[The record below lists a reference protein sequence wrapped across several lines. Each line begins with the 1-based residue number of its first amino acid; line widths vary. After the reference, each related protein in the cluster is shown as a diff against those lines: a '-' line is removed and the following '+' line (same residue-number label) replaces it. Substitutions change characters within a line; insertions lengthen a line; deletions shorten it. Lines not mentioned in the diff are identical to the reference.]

1 MEQTSEKVSNRRV
14 NYYRKPA
21 YKAFI
26 TLFPVMIHPLIPYI
40 HLLLANDLEQRT
52 YMHLVELVTLII

>member
-14 NYYRKPA
+14 NYYRKP
-21 YKAFI
+21 
-26 TLFPVMIHPLIPYI
+26 PYI